1 MNTNKTGCITSIIEK
16 RRPLAAKI
24 AVVEADLKSLDLAL
38 RHLEEHRNRLLVRVD
53 DPNVSAR
60 LREIDLA
67 PLRLSINTELKTL
80 FKLKER
86 FYRKR
91 LNIGVV
97 GRARQGKSR
106 LLQSLTGLTAAEIPD
121 DDRQDDT
128 SVYSKIY
135 PNDGQIAFV
144 DMPGLGDTDVGDE
157 QRLIKTLGQDV
168 DAMLFVRMPKSS
180 GDYWEN
186 VDMRL
191 YDMVRAAQVDLPID
205 LWSFMIIN
213 RTESNSPFGD
223 NLKNCQDIAADIASK
238 NINVV
243 ECITANCA
251 NIQEANKVLDRVLNY
266 LAAKIT
272 DLDYKYAFRC
282 QQGLI
287 ILQNRINVELEKVS
301 KALDQATHDAHGL
314 TLFEI
319 KFQNLWRDLTN
330 GFDSL
335 LYELRKKR
343 EKVDIDFKKQVE
355 VALQACRSNTGIPSI
370 EEIEQRNYIE
380 KGYGIVYEKYLNE
393 IRVHLSQHLLSLN
406 YGLKRS
412 LDKVKSQVAAVLIE
426 KGLLGRLTEAR
437 STEFI
442 KAMTVQIPDELMP
455 GIPSKLK
462 YGFQILAEFE
472 LSYRGLIQHRI
483 RQHLDEL
490 TPNESAMLKLSTS
503 PSAQQVLINLKIAHA
518 ETVCK
523 CENALKKLLCE
534 PSQAAFAIVEEFIDC
549 ILRAK
554 DVENEW
560 RIFLQEVRSQVWQ
573 EFPLGDYTE
582 VQRQWLNSVKQATAA
597 NQSELMQFLH

>member
-1 MNTNKTGCITSIIEK
+1 MNTNKIGCITTIIEK

-24 AVVEADLKSLDLAL
+24 AVVEADLKSLDSAL
-38 RHLEEHRNRLLVRVD
+38 RHLEEHRNQLLVRVD

-67 PLRLSINTELKTL
+67 PLQLSINTELEAL

-86 FYRKR
+86 FYRQT

-106 LLQSLTGLTAAEIPD
+106 LLQSLTGLTVCKFPNPD
-121 DDRQDDT
+121 
-128 SVYSKIY
+128 IA
-135 PNDGQIAFV
+135 QIAFV
-144 DMPGLGDTDVGDE
+144 DMSGLGDTGFGDE
-157 QRLIKTLGQDV
+157 QHLIKTLDV

-180 GDYWEN
+180 GDYWED
-186 VDMRL
+186 VDVRL
-191 YDMVRAAQVDLPID
+191 YDMVRAAQVNLPIN
-205 LWSFMIIN
+205 LLSFMILN
-213 RTESNSPFGD
+213 RTESNSRFGD
-223 NLKNCQDIAADIASK
+223 NLKNCQDLAADIGSK

-251 NIQEANKVLDRVLNY
+251 STQEASKVLDRVIDY

-272 DLDYKYAFRC
+272 DLDYKYAFLCKER
-282 QQGLI
+282 LI
-287 ILQNRINVELEKVS
+287 ILQNQVNAKLEKVS
-301 KALDQATHDAHGL
+301 KALDQVTHDTHGL

-319 KFQNLWRDLTN
+319 KFKDFWRDLTN
-330 GFDSL
+330 GLEKL
-335 LYELRKKR
+335 LCELRKKR

-355 VALQACRSNTGIPSI
+355 AVLQACRSNTGIPSI

-393 IRVHLSQHLLSLN
+393 IRAHLSQHLLSLN

-412 LDKVKSQVAAVLIE
+412 LDRVKSLVAAVLIE
-426 KGLLGRLTEAR
+426 KGLLGRLTEAS

-442 KAMTVQIPDELMP
+442 KALAVQIPDELMP

-462 YGFQILAEFE
+462 YGFQILASFE
-472 LSYRGLIQHRI
+472 LSYRGLVQHRI
-483 RQHLDEL
+483 RQQLDEL
-490 TPNESAMLKLSTS
+490 TPNEPAMLKLSTS

-523 CENALKKLLCE
+523 CENALKDFLCE
-534 PSQAAFAIVEEFIDC
+534 PSQAAFAIVEEFLDC
-549 ILRAK
+549 ILRTA
-554 DVENEW
+554 DVESEW
-560 RIFLQEVRSQVWQ
+560 RIFLQSVRSQVWQ
-573 EFPLGDYTE
+573 EFPGDYTE
-582 VQRQWLNSVKQATAA
+582 LQREWLNSVKQATAA

>member
-1 MNTNKTGCITSIIEK
+1 MNTNKIGCITSIIEK
-16 RRPLAAKI
+16 RRPESAKI
-24 AVVEADLKSLDLAL
+24 AVVEADLKSLDSAL
-38 RHLEEHRNRLLVRVD
+38 RHLEEHRNQLLVRVH

-67 PLRLSINTELKTL
+67 PLRLSINIELKTL

-86 FYRKR
+86 FSRKT

-106 LLQSLTGLTAAEIPD
+106 LLQSLTGLSVDKFPHPD
-121 DDRQDDT
+121 
-128 SVYSKIY
+128 VE
-135 PNDGQIAFV
+135 QIAFV
-144 DMPGLGDTDVGDE
+144 DMPGLGDTGFDDE

-186 VDMRL
+186 VDVRL
-191 YDMVRAAQVDLPID
+191 YDMVRAAQVDLPLK
-205 LWSFMIIN
+205 LWSFMILN
-213 RTESNSPFGD
+213 HTESNSPFGD
-223 NLKNCQDIAADIASK
+223 NLKSCQDLAADIASK
-238 NINVV
+238 NINFV

-251 NIQEANKVLDRVLNY
+251 STQEANKVLDRVIDY

-272 DLDYKYAFRC
+272 DLDYKYAFKC
-282 QQGLI
+282 QERLI
-287 ILQNRINVELEKVS
+287 ILQNQVSGELKKVS
-301 KALDQATHDAHGL
+301 KTLDQATHDVHGL
-314 TLFEI
+314 TLFEL
-319 KFQNLWRDLTN
+319 KFKDLWRDLTN
-330 GFDSL
+330 DFESL

-393 IRVHLSQHLLSLN
+393 IRAHLSQHLLSLN

-426 KGLLGRLTEAR
+426 KGLLVRLTEAR
-437 STEFI
+437 SSEFI
-442 KAMTVQIPDELMP
+442 KAIAVQIPDELIP

-472 LSYRGLIQHRI
+472 LSYRGLVQHRI

-490 TPNESAMLKLSTS
+490 TPNEPAMLKLSTS
-503 PSAQQVLINLKIAHA
+503 PSAQQVLINLKIAHV

-523 CENALKKLLCE
+523 CENALKDLLCE

-549 ILRAK
+549 IIRAK
-554 DVENEW
+554 DVESEW
-560 RIFLQEVRSQVWQ
+560 RIFLQQVRSQVWQ
-573 EFPLGDYTE
+573 EFPLNDHTE
-582 VQRQWLNSVKQATAA
+582 LQREWLNSVNLATAA
-597 NQSELMQFLH
+597 NQSDLMQFLH